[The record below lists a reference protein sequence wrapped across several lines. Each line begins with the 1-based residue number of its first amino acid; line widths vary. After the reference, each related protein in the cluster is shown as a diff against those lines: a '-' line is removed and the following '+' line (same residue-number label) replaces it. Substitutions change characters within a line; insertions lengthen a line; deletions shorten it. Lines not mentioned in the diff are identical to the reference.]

1 MYTLFWET
9 VSGAMAPQAM
19 MEEMGIPYEKIAV
32 DMAADEHRTEGYLA
46 QNPTGQVPAL
56 KFDGG
61 RVMGESAA
69 IVLFLGEQHPEG
81 KLVPLPG
88 DQERPTFLFWLMY
101 MATSGYMTFG
111 RSCHPERHTT
121 DQDSLDPVRLAAE
134 AQVDRFFETLE
145 GAVAGDPYFLQS
157 GFSALDIY
165 LTMLTTWHADK
176 TALFDNNPKI
186 AKLCAAVEARPAYQ
200 RVMHDHNLSPQ
211 TAQRLETMSAQGHL
225 RKAAYAV

>member
-9 VSGAMAPQAM
+9 ISGAMAPQAM
-19 MEEMGIPYEKIAV
+19 MEEMGITYEKIAI
-32 DMAADEHRTEGYLA
+32 DMAANDHRTEDYLA
-46 QNPTGQVPAL
+46 QNPTAQVPAL
-56 KFDGG
+56 KLDDG

-88 DQERPTFLFWLMY
+88 DKERPTFLFWLMY

-121 DQDSLDPVRLAAE
+121 DQDALDPVRLAAE
-134 AQVDRFFETLE
+134 AQIDRFFDTLE
-145 GAVAGDPYFLQS
+145 GAVAGNPYFLPS
-157 GFSALDIY
+157 GFSSLDIY

-176 TALFDNNPKI
+176 TALFQNNPKI
-186 AKLCAAVEARPAYQ
+186 ATLCTAVEARPAYQ
-200 RVMHDHNLSPQ
+200 RVMQDHSLPIRTTQ
-211 TAQRLETMSAQGHL
+211 VPEAISA
-225 RKAAYAV
+225 

>member
-1 MYTLFWET
+1 MYMLFWET
-9 VSGAMAPQAM
+9 ISGAMAPQAM
-19 MEEMGIPYEKIAV
+19 MEEMGITYEKIAI
-32 DMAADEHRTEGYLA
+32 DMAANEHQTEAYLT

-56 KFDGG
+56 KLGDG
-61 RVMGESAA
+61 RIMGESAA

-88 DQERPTFLFWLMY
+88 DQERPAFLFWLMY

-121 DQDSLDPVRLAAE
+121 DQEALDSVRRAAE
-134 AQVDRFFETLE
+134 AQIGRFFETLE
-145 GAVAGDPYFLQS
+145 SAIAGDPYFLPS
-157 GFSALDIY
+157 GFSSLDIY

-176 TALFDNNPKI
+176 VALFENNPKI

-200 RVMHDHNLSPQ
+200 RVMEDHNLSPRTTQ
-211 TAQRLETMSAQGHL
+211 LPEAMSA
-225 RKAAYAV
+225 

>member
-9 VSGAMAPQAM
+9 ISGAMAPQAM
-19 MEEMGIPYEKIAV
+19 MEEMGMTYEKIAI
-32 DMAADEHRTEGYLA
+32 DMAANEHRTEAYLA

-56 KFDGG
+56 KLDNGQI
-61 RVMGESAA
+61 MGESAA

-88 DQERPTFLFWLMY
+88 DKERPTFLFWLMY

-134 AQVDRFFETLE
+134 AQIDNFFETLE
-145 GAVAGDPYFLQS
+145 DAVACDPYFLPS

-176 TALFDNNPKI
+176 SALFENNPKI
-186 AKLCAAVEARPAYQ
+186 AKLCAAVEARPACQ
-200 RVMHDHNLSPQ
+200 RVMQDHNLSPR
-211 TAQRLETMSAQGHL
+211 TAQMPEAISA
-225 RKAAYAV
+225 

>member
-9 VSGAMAPQAM
+9 ISGAMAPQAM
-19 MEEMGIPYEKIAV
+19 MEEMGMTYEKIAI
-32 DMAADEHRTEGYLA
+32 DMAANEHRTEAYLA

-56 KFDGG
+56 KLDDGQI
-61 RVMGESAA
+61 MGESAA

-88 DQERPTFLFWLMY
+88 DQKRPAFLFWLMY

-134 AQVDRFFETLE
+134 AQIDHFFDTLE
-145 GAVAGDPYFLQS
+145 GAVAGDPYFLPS
-157 GFSALDIY
+157 EFSALDIY

-176 TALFDNNPKI
+176 TALFENNPKI

-200 RVMHDHNLSPQ
+200 RVMRDHNLPTR
-211 TAQRLETMSAQGHL
+211 TAQMPEAISA
-225 RKAAYAV
+225 